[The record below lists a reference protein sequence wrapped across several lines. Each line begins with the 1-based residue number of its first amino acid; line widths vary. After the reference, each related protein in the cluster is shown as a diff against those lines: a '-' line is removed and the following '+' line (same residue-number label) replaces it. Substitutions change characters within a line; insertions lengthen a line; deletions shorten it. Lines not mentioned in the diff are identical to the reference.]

1 MLERSALS
9 VPKAIERVGGLQ
21 TQYAPSAYLGLWSRL
36 RSFERAALT
45 RALERRSVIQGTL
58 LRITI
63 HMVSAG
69 DYWPFVEAIRRARRA
84 WWLGATSRRAVER
97 EVVSAAERTRTLLAD
112 GPRPRR
118 ELLQALGVDGSTWN
132 GIGLWVDLVRVP
144 PSGTWD
150 RRSADL
156 YGLAEDWVGPP
167 AATEQQGIELLIRRY
182 LAGFGPAS
190 IKDLVSWSGLP
201 PASLG
206 PALGRISLRRFRDPD
221 GGELVDLPRAP
232 LPDPATPA
240 PVRFLP
246 TWDAT
251 LLVHARRTEI
261 LPERFRPRIFS
272 TKTPHS
278 APTFLVDGQVAGT
291 WRVEAD
297 AIRITPFERLS
308 PGTERELD
316 EEAERLAAFHGAT
329 RVDWVAPS
337 TWSGTS
343 RTRPGRNRS
352 T

>member
-1 MLERSALS
+1 MLERSALP
-9 VPKAIERVGGLQ
+9 VPKAIERIGGLQ

-58 LRITI
+58 LRMTI

-84 WWLGATSRRAVER
+84 WWLGVTSRRAVER
-97 EVVSAAERTRTLLAD
+97 EVISAAGRTRTLLAD

-232 LPDPATPA
+232 LPDPGTPA

-251 LLVHARRTEI
+251 LLVHARRTQI

-297 AIRITPFERLS
+297 AIRITPFEGLS
-308 PGTERELD
+308 RGTERELD
-316 EEAERLAAFHGAT
+316 DEAGRLAAFHGAT

-337 TWSGTS
+337 TRSGTS
-343 RTRPGRNRS
+343 RTTPERNRS

>member
-1 MLERSALS
+1 LLERSALS
-9 VPKAIERVGGLQ
+9 VPKAIERIGGLQ

-36 RSFERAALT
+36 RSFERPVLT

-58 LRITI
+58 LRMTI
-63 HMVSAG
+63 HIVSAA
-69 DYWPFVEAIRRARRA
+69 DYWPFVQAISRARRG
-84 WWLGATSRRAVER
+84 WWLGATRRRAVER
-97 EVVSAAERTRTLLAD
+97 EVIAAAERTRALLAD

-118 ELLQALGVDGSTWN
+118 ELIQALGVDTATWN
-132 GIGLWVDLVRVP
+132 GIGLWLDLVRVP

-150 RRSADL
+150 RRAADL
-156 YGLAEDWVGPP
+156 FGLAEDWVGPP
-167 AATEQQGIELLIRRY
+167 AGTEEQGIELLIRRY

-190 IKDLVSWSGLP
+190 IKDLASWSGLS

-206 PALGRISLRRFRDPD
+206 AVLGRISLRRFRDPE

-232 LPDPATPA
+232 LPDASTPA

-251 LLVHARRTEI
+251 LLVHARRTQI

-291 WRVEAD
+291 WRVERG
-297 AIRITPFERLS
+297 AIRVTPFERLRRE
-308 PGTERELD
+308 TRHELD
-316 EEAERLAAFHGAT
+316 EEAERLLAFHA
-329 RVDWVAPS
+329 
-337 TWSGTS
+337 
-343 RTRPGRNRS
+343 
-352 T
+352 

>member
-1 MLERSALS
+1 LLERSALP
-9 VPKAIERVGGLQ
+9 VPKAIERIGGLQ

-63 HMVSAG
+63 HMVSAS

-84 WWLGATSRRAVER
+84 WWLGATSRRAIER
-97 EVVSAAERTRTLLAD
+97 EVISAAERTRTLLAD

-182 LAGFGPAS
+182 LGGFGPAS

-232 LPDPATPA
+232 LPDPATPP

-251 LLVHARRTEI
+251 LLVHARRTQI
-261 LPERFRPRIFS
+261 LPERFRARIFS

-308 PGTERELD
+308 RGTERELV
-316 EEAERLAAFHGAT
+316 EEAERLAAFHGAA
-329 RVDWVAPS
+329 RVDRIAPS
-337 TWSGTS
+337 TRSGTS
-343 RTRPGRNRS
+343 GTAPQRNRS

>member
-1 MLERSALS
+1 
-9 VPKAIERVGGLQ
+9 
-21 TQYAPSAYLGLWSRL
+21 
-36 RSFERAALT
+36 
-45 RALERRSVIQGTL
+45 
-58 LRITI
+58 
-63 HMVSAG
+63 MVSAG

-97 EVVSAAERTRTLLAD
+97 EVIWAAGRTRTLLAD

-190 IKDLVSWSGLP
+190 IKDLASWSGLP

-221 GGELVDLPRAP
+221 GGELVDLPRRRSPTRRRPRRSASSRRGMRRCSCMHAGRRSCRSASGRGSSAP
-232 LPDPATPA
+232 RPRTRHRPSSSTGRLPGPGGWKRTPSGSRRSNA
-240 PVRFLP
+240 CHVGPSANSTRRPSVSP
-246 TWDAT
+246 PST
-251 LLVHARRTEI
+251 ARRVSTGSLPRRGRGRPGPGRDGTARRSARNLAVRRGSVTPTE
-261 LPERFRPRIFS
+261 
-272 TKTPHS
+272 
-278 APTFLVDGQVAGT
+278 VGGCY
-291 WRVEAD
+291 
-297 AIRITPFERLS
+297 
-308 PGTERELD
+308 G
-316 EEAERLAAFHGAT
+316 GA
-329 RVDWVAPS
+329 APS
-337 TWSGTS
+337 
-343 RTRPGRNRS
+343 RPSSPTVRS
-352 T
+352 SSPTIRLGKPRKASTNDS